1 MKESNSILD
10 LFLKK
15 NQMNII
21 DIGAR
26 YGTQPNFKVIEKYC
40 NVFAFEPDEK
50 ECQRL
55 MESDLKT
62 RYNHYSCYPFIVG
75 EKNGPQTL
83 NITENPGGSSIFLY
97 NSKELEGF
105 KYKQSVKPVHSRVV
119 ETRQLDD
126 ILLDLDTGPMDYANI
141 DVHGS
146 ECNVINGGNT
156 IFEKDVLFVNIEM
169 WFNETYIGQ
178 PVFRDVDALLAQ
190 KGFKLL
196 YFTKIRQL
204 KRENVGAFYKACG
217 EAFWT
222 NVYYV
227 RHPDFFIEKSEETNR
242 LIRFLFLLHLF
253 LHPGYALYVLDR
265 FEKETGIVIPDNFS
279 YLYRNFIE
287 LYYTPPRSYKVKKFL
302 YQKLIQFLQKF
313 AG

>member
-1 MKESNSILD
+1 MAETNSILD
-10 LFLKK
+10 LYLQK
-15 NQMNII
+15 NPINII

-26 YGTQPNFKVIEKYC
+26 YGTQPNFKGIEKYC

-50 ECQRL
+50 ECLRL

-75 EKNGPQTL
+75 DKNGPQTIH
-83 NITENPGGSSIFLY
+83 ITENPGGSSIFLY

-105 KYKQSVKPVHSRVV
+105 KYKESIKPVHSKVV
-119 ETRQLDD
+119 ETKRLDD
-126 ILLDLDTGPMDYANI
+126 ILLDPDNCPMDYANI

-146 ECNVINGGNT
+146 ECNVINGGDK

-169 WFNETYIGQ
+169 WFNETYKGQ
-178 PVFRDVDALLAQ
+178 PVFRDVDGLLAQ

-204 KRENVGAFYKACG
+204 KRENVKTFYNTCG

-222 NVYYV
+222 NAYYV
-227 RHPDFFIEKSEETNR
+227 RYPSFFYEKSEDTDR
-242 LIRFLFLLHLF
+242 LIRFLLILHLF
-253 LHPGYALYVLDR
+253 LHPGYALYVLDS
-265 FEKETGIVIPDNFS
+265 FEKETGKIIPDNFS
-279 YLYRNFIE
+279 SLFRNFIE
-287 LYYTPPRSYKVKKFL
+287 AYYTSPKSYKVKKFL
-302 YQKLIQFLQKF
+302 YQKLMQILHKF
-313 AG
+313 T